1 MVFIA
6 ILFGLLFFFAL
17 IVQQWIGLLGY
28 NIAIPLVNTGVLFI
42 LVIVLNY
49 FHIGPKLM
57 AYGLVSIVAYL
68 IFLIWLLASAP
79 SGSNSLPLF
88 GTGAVSM
95 ASAMGQAY
103 TIQAI
108 FIPVLRE
115 LPDSKN
121 YAKYTLYT
129 YLIGTAIYFYI
140 AYMGAYGMS
149 NIIQVWLIEPLSKT
163 RFRQY
168 KGISILEIQ
177 KSWPSRSSI
186 WFICIQPLDSFCS
199 FPSMFWAT
207 QKAIFRNLQCQTI
220 CAGLNV

>member
-6 ILFGLLFFFAL
+6 ILFGLLFFFTL

-149 NIIQVWLIEPLSKT
+149 NII
-163 RFRQY
+163 
-168 KGISILEIQ
+168 
-177 KSWPSRSSI
+177 
-186 WFICIQPLDSFCS
+186 
-199 FPSMFWAT
+199 
-207 QKAIFRNLQCQTI
+207 
-220 CAGLNV
+220 